1 MIRFLVMCLLLYIG
15 YRIVISMVAGKKTP
29 DTPTK
34 NHDAGEETHRDPV
47 CGVYVSEG
55 SAIIGRHDGQRHC
68 DLHQQRTADGARLAG
83 SYCDVQYDDRSE
95 HAADAALLQY
105 HVDLAGGL
113 RDVNSAAAI
122 GLKLTGA
129 QEFLTVFKLL
139 AEQPPRA
146 PAPPARDTL
155 DANA

>member
-1 MIRFLVMCLLLYIG
+1 MATTPPVLNPSPRTRFQQSST
-15 YRIVISMVAGKKTP
+15 RISAHRQMVQSP
-29 DTPTK
+29 
-34 NHDAGEETHRDPV
+34 EF
-47 CGVYVSEG
+47 
-55 SAIIGRHDGQRHC
+55 
-68 DLHQQRTADGARLAG
+68 
-83 SYCDVQYDDRSE
+83 E